1 MNELD
6 IWHDNKS
13 RPPPQPT
20 YAVVCG
26 GPLGWA
32 GHEVWQ
38 EGSGALIREVTEPVN
53 VQQSLK
59 CLSLCSDSAL
69 QIGINICRN
78 ANELNNFLEKYCS
91 P

>member
-13 RPPPQPT
+13 RPRPQPR

-26 GPLGWA
+26 GLLGWA

-38 EGSGALIREVTEPVN
+38 EGSGALIREVTE
-53 VQQSLK
+53 S
-59 CLSLCSDSAL
+59 
-69 QIGINICRN
+69 
-78 ANELNNFLEKYCS
+78 E
-91 P
+91 

>member
-53 VQQSLK
+53 M
-59 CLSLCSDSAL
+59 CNNPRNAFLCAQIPHLCMAFL
-69 QIGINICRN
+69 QIGIDN
-78 ANELNNFLEKYCS
+78 Y
-91 P
+91 

>member
-38 EGSGALIREVTEPVN
+38 EGSGALIREVTEP
-53 VQQSLK
+53 
-59 CLSLCSDSAL
+59 
-69 QIGINICRN
+69 
-78 ANELNNFLEKYCS
+78 E
-91 P
+91 